1 MKCGGCVGLLVHSVS
16 QMKLE
21 LVTGATA
28 SMCELLLYD
37 TEGKLVCG
45 LDNDDAP
52 LSSYPANN
60 GFRVHVRTGRV
71 AGTGECNKFIEYQ
84 KKKRLMC

>member
-1 MKCGGCVGLLVHSVS
+1 MRLLLLLRLQV
-16 QMKLE
+16 KLE

-28 SMCELLLYD
+28 SLCELQLFD

-52 LSSYPANN
+52 LSSYPVGN
-60 GFRVHVRTGRV
+60 GFRVHVRGV
-71 AGTGECNKFIEYQ
+71 PQGLE
-84 KKKRLMC
+84 